1 MGNSNYW
8 VTFRDELHLSGYYLI
23 KVLGIKM
30 NTNTREG
37 RRGRRRRR
45 FIIDRLN
52 DIRFRNARRYP
63 IIRQDIL

>member
-1 MGNSNYW
+1 
-8 VTFRDELHLSGYYLI
+8 
-23 KVLGIKM
+23 M

-52 DIRFRNARRYP
+52 KIRFRNARRYP
-63 IIRQDIL
+63 II